1 MCLLVKYQKIG
12 EMNSEYPFLFYLKSD
27 FWMEIPDDKVNHL
40 KNKKTNAQNDVCLE
54 QGSYPCT
61 LALLISLHVCYSTD
75 FRASSILNFLRCW
88 FTKIPR
94 PVRMTITTSVGIA

>member
-40 KNKKTNAQNDVCLE
+40 KNKKTNAQNDM
-54 QGSYPCT
+54 P
-61 LALLISLHVCYSTD
+61 
-75 FRASSILNFLRCW
+75 
-88 FTKIPR
+88 
-94 PVRMTITTSVGIA
+94 PVK

>member
-1 MCLLVKYQKIG
+1 MCLLVQYQKIG
-12 EMNSEYPFLFYLKSD
+12 EINSEYPFLFCSKSD

-61 LALLISLHVCYSTD
+61 LALLIRLSHML
-75 FRASSILNFLRCW
+75 LNRF
-88 FTKIPR
+88 
-94 PVRMTITTSVGIA
+94 